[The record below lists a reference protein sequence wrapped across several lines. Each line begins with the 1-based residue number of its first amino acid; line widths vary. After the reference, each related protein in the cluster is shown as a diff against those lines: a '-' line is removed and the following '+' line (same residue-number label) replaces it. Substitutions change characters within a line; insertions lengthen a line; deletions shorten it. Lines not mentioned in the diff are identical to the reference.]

1 MASAA
6 ELTSQFKT
14 DQGAHAVAEQGKWT
28 LSMFQYDVCNVLQQ
42 GAEPRKRRF
51 SDALSSSWKMH
62 QAEINFR
69 GKMPLPVKECVSAT
83 AGIWK
88 AEKAKHPA
96 PDG

>member
-1 MASAA
+1 M
-6 ELTSQFKT
+6 L
-14 DQGAHAVAEQGKWT
+14 
-28 LSMFQYDVCNVLQQ
+28 QYHVCDVFQQ
-42 GAEPRKRRF
+42 GPELRKRRF
-51 SDALSSSWKMH
+51 SYALSSSWKMH

-96 PDG
+96 PDR